1 MRIQPSL
8 GSVVGITDE
17 VHWGQVFLS
26 PSAYGIVEIDDPDGH
41 ARDWGVKVLSALS
54 EQTTDP
60 PKSLK
65 AARDIAIKAMEE
77 RVASLT
83 LLVPVGTTVY
93 VVALGQG
100 KVLLKRGDNLAML
113 MDQPGAISGEVQE
126 GDTLILIS
134 RSVVESLPRE
144 EINTLFDHFDA
155 PAVAEKMTL
164 ILHKH
169 EAGTGGA
176 ALIFQVKG
184 LMPMEE
190 EAPSPAAIR
199 HASKRFPSFRRMKER
214 LHTLPLLRQLAD
226 RPIVLV
232 SAILILLFIISVALG
247 IARQMRQKVHTDV
260 ARVLTTAQH
269 AFDEGVALLEL
280 NPVKGRERF
289 TVARDELAPLWES
302 LSPSSVEG
310 KAVAK
315 LYKDVTDQLAIA
327 MQVNRVEPALF
338 YEFSFLKASA
348 MISSFGQ
355 NSDAVA
361 LLDSRGPTVATL
373 SILAKNGRIVAGG
386 ESYRGATLLIMHG
399 DSVFVFAGGGIH
411 RVSTREGKTTP
422 LIIKKD
428 DQWGNIASLMS
439 YGGNLYLLDTGKSR
453 IWKYI
458 ATDVGFSETREYLNP
473 DTLPDLGLATG
484 MAVDGGVWVG
494 TRDGKVLHFVGGKE
508 ESFTPRGVEPSFGK
522 TLVVATTEEDKNLY
536 VADSDNKRVVVLD
549 KDGVYLAQYVWT
561 GALTPTQIVVS
572 EKLKLILLLADGKL
586 YSVELK

>member
-26 PSAYGIVEIDDPDGH
+26 PSAYGIVEIDDPEAH
-41 ARDWGVKVLSALS
+41 ARDWGIKALSALS

-60 PKSLK
+60 PRSLK
-65 AARDIAIKAMEE
+65 AARDIAIKTMEE
-77 RVASLT
+77 TVASLI

-93 VVALGQG
+93 VVVLGQG
-100 KVLLKRGDNLAML
+100 KVLLKRGDNLATL

-134 RSVVESLPRE
+134 RSVAQSLPHKE
-144 EINTLFDHFDA
+144 MSVLFDHSEA
-155 PAVAEKMTL
+155 PDVAENMTF

-176 ALIFQVKG
+176 ALIFQVRG
-184 LMPMEE
+184 LIPMEE
-190 EAPSPAAIR
+190 ELPPPVAIR
-199 HASKRFPSFRRMKER
+199 HTSKRFPGFRRIKER
-214 LHTLPLLRQLAD
+214 
-226 RPIVLV
+226 RPRVLIT
-232 SAILILLFIISVALG
+232 AMLILLFIISVVLG
-247 IARQMRQKVHTDV
+247 IARQMGQKVHTDV
-260 ARVLTTAQH
+260 ARVLTTAQY

-289 TVARDELAPLWES
+289 TLARDELAPLRES
-302 LSPSSVEG
+302 LSPSSAEG

-315 LYKDVTDQLAIA
+315 LYKDVTDQLTIA
-327 MQVNRVEPALF
+327 MQVNSVEPALF
-338 YEFSFLKASA
+338 YDLSLLKASA
-348 MISSFGQ
+348 TISSLGQ
-355 NSDAVA
+355 NSEAVV
-361 LLDSRGPTVATL
+361 LLDNRGPTVATVG
-373 SILAKNGRIVAGG
+373 IPAKNGRIVAGG
-386 ESYRGATLLIMHG
+386 ESYRGATLLTMHG
-399 DSVFVFAGGGIH
+399 DITFVLAGGGIH
-411 RVSTREGKTTP
+411 RISAREGKTTP

-428 DQWGNIASLMS
+428 DQWGSIASFIS
-439 YGGNLYLLDTGKSR
+439 YGGNLYLLDAGKSR

-473 DTLPDLGLATG
+473 DTLPDLSLATG

-494 TRDGKVLHFVGGKE
+494 TRDGKILHFVGGKE

-536 VADSDNKRVVVLD
+536 VADGDNKRVVVLD

-572 EKLKLILLLADGKL
+572 EKLKLILLLGGGKL

>member
-26 PSAYGIVEIDDPDGH
+26 PSAYGIVEIDDSEAH
-41 ARDWGVKVLSALS
+41 ARDWGVKALSALS
-54 EQTTDP
+54 KQTTDP

-77 RVASLT
+77 KVASLI
-83 LLVPVGTTVY
+83 LLVPVGTTIY
-93 VVALGQG
+93 VVALGEG
-100 KVLLKRGDNLAML
+100 KVLLKRGENLATL

-134 RSVVESLPRE
+134 RSVVKSLPRE
-144 EINTLFDHFDA
+144 EINTLFDHSDG
-155 PAVAEKMTL
+155 PDVAEKMTL

-184 LMPMEE
+184 LMPIELEE
-190 EAPSPAAIR
+190 TPPRPQQIS
-199 HASKRFPSFRRMKER
+199 RRAFIKER
-214 LHTLPLLRQLAD
+214 LHAQPFLRQLAD
-226 RPIVLV
+226 RPMVLV
-232 SAILILLFIISVALG
+232 SAILILLFIVSVVLG
-247 IARQMRQKVHTDV
+247 IARQMRQKIHSDV
-260 ARVLTTAQH
+260 ARILTTAQH

-289 TVARDELAPLWES
+289 TVARDELAPLRES
-302 LSPSSVEG
+302 LSPSSLEG

-315 LYKDVTDQLAIA
+315 LYKDVTFQLAIS

-338 YEFSFLKASA
+338 YDLSLLKVTAAIFSL
-348 MISSFGQ
+348 GQ

-361 LLDSRGPTVATL
+361 LLDSRGPTVAALT
-373 SILAKNGRIVAGG
+373 IPAKNGRILAGG
-386 ESYRGATLLIMHG
+386 ESYRGATLLTMHG
-399 DSVFVFAGGGIH
+399 EIMYVLVEGGIH
-411 RVSTREGKTTP
+411 RISREGKTTP

-428 DQWGNIASLMS
+428 DQWGNITSLLS

-458 ATDVGFSETREYLNP
+458 ATDLGFSETREYLNP

-494 TRDGKVLHFVGGKE
+494 TRDSRIFHFVGGHQE
-508 ESFTPRGVEPSFGK
+508 TFTPRGVEPSFGK
-522 TLVVATTEEDKNLY
+522 MLVVATTEEDKNLY
-536 VADSDNKRVVVLD
+536 VLDSDNKRVVVLD

-561 GALTPTQIVVS
+561 GSLTPTQIVVS

>member
-26 PSAYGIVEIDDPDGH
+26 PSAYGIVEIDDPDGR

-77 RVASLT
+77 TVVSII

-100 KVLLKRGDNLAML
+100 KVLLKRGDTIVTL
-113 MDQPGAISGEVQE
+113 MDEPGAISGEVQE

-134 RSVVESLPRE
+134 RSVTEVLTHE
-144 EINTLFDHFDA
+144 EINTLFDHLDA
-155 PAVAEKMTL
+155 PTVAENMTL
-164 ILHKH
+164 AIHKH
-169 EAGTGGA
+169 EGGLGGA

-184 LMPMEE
+184 LTPVEAEE
-190 EAPSPAAIR
+190 LPPRVRQSIGR
-199 HASKRFPSFRRMKER
+199 VYIKER
-214 LHTLPLLRQLAD
+214 LRNMPIAWRRPMVLISALL
-226 RPIVLV
+226 IF
-232 SAILILLFIISVALG
+232 LFIISVALG
-247 IARQMRQKVHTDV
+247 IARQMGQKVHTDV
-260 ARVLTTAQH
+260 ARVLTTAQN

-289 TVARDELAPLWES
+289 TVARDALASLRES
-302 LSPSSVEG
+302 LSPSSMEG

-315 LYKDVTDQLAIA
+315 LYKDVTDQLTIA
-327 MQVNRVEPALF
+327 MQVNSVEPALF
-338 YEFSFLKASA
+338 YDLSLLKASA
-348 MISSFGQ
+348 TISSLGQ
-355 NSDAVA
+355 NSDIVA
-361 LLDSRGPTVATL
+361 LLDSRGPTLATVG
-373 SILAKNGRIVAGG
+373 IPGKNGRIVAGG
-386 ESYRGATLLIMHG
+386 ESYRGATLLTMHG
-399 DSVFVFAGGGIH
+399 DITFVLVGGGIH
-411 RVSTREGKTTP
+411 RISAREGKTTP

-428 DQWGNIASLMS
+428 DQWGNIASFIS

-473 DTLPDLGLATG
+473 DTLPDLSQATG

-494 TRDGKVLHFVGGKE
+494 TRDGKILRFVQGKE
-508 ESFTPRGVEPSFGK
+508 ETFATRGVEPSFGK

-536 VADSDNKRVVVLD
+536 VADSDNKRVVVMD
-549 KDGVYLAQYVWT
+549 KDGVYLAQYVWSSSL
-561 GALTPTQIVVS
+561 APTQIVVS
-572 EKLKLILLLADGKL
+572 EKLKLILLLDGGKL

>member
-8 GSVVGITDE
+8 GSVVGITDD

-26 PSAYGIVEIDDPDGH
+26 PSAYGIVEIDDPEAH
-41 ARDWGVKVLSALS
+41 ARDWGVKVLSRLS

-60 PKSLK
+60 PRSLK
-65 AARDIAIKAMEE
+65 AARDIAIKTMEE
-77 RVASLT
+77 RVVSLI
-83 LLVPVGTTVY
+83 LLVPVGAIVY
-93 VVALGQG
+93 VVVLGQG
-100 KVLLKRGDNLAML
+100 KVLLKRGDNLATL

-134 RSVVESLPRE
+134 RSVTEALTHE
-144 EINTLFDHFDA
+144 EVNTLFDHLEA
-155 PAVAEKMTL
+155 PTVAENMTL
-164 ILHKH
+164 AIHKH
-169 EAGTGGA
+169 EGGLGGA

-184 LMPMEE
+184 LTPMEE
-190 EAPSPAAIR
+190 ETPPPVAIR
-199 HASKRFPSFRRMKER
+199 HTSKRFPGLRRMKER
-214 LHTLPLLRQLAD
+214 LHTLPAQWR
-226 RPIVLV
+226 RPTVIV
-232 SAILILLFIISVALG
+232 SATLIFVFILSVVLG
-247 IARQMRQKVHTDV
+247 IRKQMGQKVHYDV
-260 ARVLTTAQH
+260 ARVLTTAGH

-289 TVARDELAPLWES
+289 IVARDELAPLRES
-302 LSPSSVEG
+302 LSPSSTEG

-315 LYKDVTDQLAIA
+315 LYKDVTDQLGVA

-338 YEFSFLKASA
+338 YDLSFLKASA
-348 MISSFGQ
+348 SISSLGQ
-355 NSDAVA
+355 NSETVA
-361 LLDSRGPTVATL
+361 LLDNRGPTVATVG
-373 SILAKNGRIVAGG
+373 IPAKNGRIVAGG
-386 ESYRGATLLIMHG
+386 ESFRGAALLAMHG
-399 DSVFVFAGGGIH
+399 DNTYVLVEGGIH
-411 RVSTREGKTTP
+411 RISREGKTTS

-428 DQWGNIASLMS
+428 DQWGTIASFIS

-473 DTLPDLGLATG
+473 DTLPDLNLATG

-494 TRDGKVLHFVGGKE
+494 TRDGKVLHFIGGKE
-508 ESFTPRGVEPSFGK
+508 ESFVPRGVEPSFGK

-536 VADSDNKRVVVLD
+536 VLDSDNKRVVVLD

-561 GALTPTQIVVS
+561 GALTPAQIVAS
-572 EKLKLILLLADGKL
+572 EKLKLILLLDGGKL

>member
-26 PSAYGIVEIDDPDGH
+26 PSAYGIVEIDDPDSR

-77 RVASLT
+77 TVVSLI
-83 LLVPVGTTVY
+83 LLVPVGTIVY

-100 KVLLKRGDNLAML
+100 KVLLKRGDNLATL
-113 MDQPGAISGEVQE
+113 MDQPGAISGEVE
-126 GDTLILIS
+126 GGDTLILIS
-134 RSVVESLPRE
+134 RSVVKSLPRE

-164 ILHKH
+164 ILHKY

-190 EAPSPAAIR
+190 EAPPPVAIR
-199 HASKRFPSFRRMKER
+199 HTSKRFPGLRRMKER
-214 LHTLPLLRQLAD
+214 LHTLTLLRQLAD
-226 RPIVLV
+226 RPMVFI
-232 SAILILLFIISVALG
+232 SAMLIFLFIISVALG
-247 IARQMRQKVHTDV
+247 IARQMGQKVHTDV
-260 ARVLTTAQH
+260 ARVITTAQH

-289 TVARDELAPLWES
+289 TVARDELASLRES
-302 LSPSSVEG
+302 LSPSSAEG

-315 LYKDVTDQLAIA
+315 LYKDVTDQLTIA
-327 MQVNRVEPALF
+327 MQVNSAEPTLF
-338 YEFSFLKASA
+338 YDLSLLKASA
-348 MISSFGQ
+348 MISSLGQ

-361 LLDSRGPTVATL
+361 LLDSRGPTVATVG
-373 SILAKNGRIVAGG
+373 IPGKNGRIVAGG
-386 ESYRGATLLIMHG
+386 ESFRGATLLTMHG
-399 DSVFVFAGGGIH
+399 DITFVLAGGGIH
-411 RVSTREGKTTP
+411 RISREGKTTP
-422 LIIKKD
+422 LIVKKD
-428 DQWGNIASLMS
+428 DQWGNIASFIS

-458 ATDVGFSETREYLNP
+458 ATDLGFSETREYLNP
-473 DTLPDLGLATG
+473 DTLPDLSLATG

-494 TRDGKVLHFVGGKE
+494 TRDSRIFHFVQGHQE
-508 ESFTPRGVEPSFGK
+508 TFTPRGVEPSFGK
-522 TLVVATTEEDKNLY
+522 TLVVTTTEEEKNLY
-536 VADSDNKRVVVLD
+536 VLDSDNKRVVVLD
-549 KDGVYLAQYVWT
+549 KGGVYLAQYVWS
-561 GALTPTQIVVS
+561 GALTPTQIAVS

-586 YSVELK
+586 YSVDLK